1 MRNGKLIDQF
11 GNQQWFKDNK
21 LHREDGPAVI
31 WSDGG
36 KEWFINGFRHRED
49 GPAVISK
56 DGFKRWWL
64 VYECMTKEEWWE
76 MLSDEWKV
84 NALFNGEGV

>member
-31 WSDGG
+31 LPSIR
-36 KEWFINGFRHRED
+36 EWWINGRRHRVD
-49 GPAVISK
+49 GPAVIAYNNGYK
-56 DGFKRWWL
+56 EWWL
-64 VYECMTKEEWWE
+64 NGFQLKREKWWE

-84 NALFNGEGV
+84 KALFNGEGL